1 LLQRIL
7 LHAGM
12 SVHLNFAHH
21 NCVEVFMKVKLQRRY
36 LVLVALLV
44 MIAAVATACAPDPNE
59 LIISPQLGDQMV
71 ARAAGQQIV
80 RAEPTPLPLL
90 SSLTPEQIVAGLPEE
105 VIAALPN
112 ADLARA
118 EQLALSNGCVGC
130 HGLDPAVQMTGP
142 TWHNIGNT
150 AVGRVPGESPGLYLY
165 QSIVNPG
172 AYGVPNYPAGVMP
185 ATYVD
190 TLSPTDLA
198 DMVAYLLAQTQGQ

>member
-1 LLQRIL
+1 
-7 LHAGM
+7 
-12 SVHLNFAHH
+12 
-21 NCVEVFMKVKLQRRY
+21 MKVKLQRRY

-44 MIAAVATACAPDPNE
+44 MIAAVATACAPDPNQ
-59 LIISPQLGDQMV
+59 LIISPQLGEQMV

-90 SSLTPEQIVAGLPEE
+90 SSLTPEQIVAGLPED

-118 EQLALSNGCVGC
+118 EQLALSNGCIGC
-130 HGLDPAVQMTGP
+130 HGLDPTVQMTGP

-172 AYGVPNYPAGVMP
+172 GYSVPNYPAGVMP